1 MKIILYEVWEKILL
15 HVIQRIKKWEINP
28 LQYINYLYS
37 DICLCCIFNSNFC
50 YGESGVNM
58 CNCHIIAFNMRW
70 NMVEFLYQKSPK

>member
-37 DICLCCIFNSNFC
+37 DIGLRYIFNSNFC
-50 YGESGVNM
+50 YGESSVNM
-58 CNCHIIAFNMRW
+58 
-70 NMVEFLYQKSPK
+70 